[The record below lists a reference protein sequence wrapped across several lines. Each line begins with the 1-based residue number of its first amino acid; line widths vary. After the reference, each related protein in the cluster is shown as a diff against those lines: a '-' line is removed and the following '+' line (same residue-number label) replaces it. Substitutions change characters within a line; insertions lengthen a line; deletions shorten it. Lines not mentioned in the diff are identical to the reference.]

1 MSKTNTIKLNYPIKH
16 DNLPLSDITLRRPT
30 VGDNLAAQKSAE
42 SDAEREIRLIANLSE
57 LPPDAI
63 MKLDMQDYRK
73 VQKELTGFLS

>member
-1 MSKTNTIKLNYPIKH
+1 MSKTNTIKLSYPVEH
-16 DNLPLSDITLRRPT
+16 DGLPISDIALRRPT

-73 VQKELTGFLS
+73 IQKELAGFLS